1 MLFLC
6 KYTKLTDNSYFL
18 LKPIDILTDIGYN
31 IITVKQTHKNQKGRR
46 KRCPDNE
53 RIDNMLYNVEIHEW
67 NESTPDDGIW
77 QGDIFPD
84 LTEADSEA
92 EAIRL
97 CIDYYMEEADW
108 STTDHDPDSVTVK
121 ADCIEYVDGNGN
133 RCEIQFRA
141 ERTIVN
147 NLKALRKKAGMT
159 QQELADKTGL
169 TFQKISMYE
178 NTDDLRNITL
188 WNALR
193 IAEALGVTIEDIT
206 LKQI

>member
-1 MLFLC
+1 
-6 KYTKLTDNSYFL
+6 
-18 LKPIDILTDIGYN
+18 
-31 IITVKQTHKNQKGRR
+31 
-46 KRCPDNE
+46 
-53 RIDNMLYNVEIHEW
+53 MLYLVEIHEW
-67 NESTPDDGIW
+67 NEREPDNGIW

-84 LTEADSEA
+84 LTEANSEA
-92 EAIRL
+92 EAIKL

-108 STTDHDPDSVTVK
+108 STTDHDPDSIEVK
-121 ADCIEYVDGNGN
+121 SDSIEYIDGNGD

-159 QQELADKTGL
+159 QQELADKAGITQPKL
-169 TFQKISMYE
+169 AMYE
-178 NTDDLRNITL
+178 NTDDLKNITL

-193 IAEALGVTIEDIT
+193 IAEALNCTIEDIV